1 MMPGPVA
8 RISELRAG
16 KGALF
21 QAAFQAGPHS
31 GQALKSGF
39 AGACRS
45 TISREARRRHGGRK
59 EAANL
64 LL

>member
-1 MMPGPVA
+1 MMPVA
-8 RISELRAG
+8 RTSELRAG

-39 AGACRS
+39 AGGCRS
-45 TISREARRRHGGRK
+45 TISREAPALTVGERRRQFTT
-59 EAANL
+59 L
-64 LL
+64 S

>member
-1 MMPGPVA
+1 MMPVA

-31 GQALKSGF
+31 GQAL
-39 AGACRS
+39 
-45 TISREARRRHGGRK
+45 ISIGIRRGMSVDHRH
-59 EAANL
+59 
-64 LL
+64 